1 MENKEITSNVENVVI
16 IGSGPAGYTAAIYA
30 ARANLQPLLVTGFN
44 SGGIPGGQ
52 LMTTTFVENYPGFP
66 DGVLGP
72 ELMDLMKAQAERWGT
87 NLYESD
93 VISINTDSHPFE
105 LKTLEGTI
113 KSNSIIIATGASAN
127 RLGVIN
133 EDKFWSKG
141 ISACAICDG
150 ATPQFR
156 DEELAVIGGGDSACE
171 EAAYLTK
178 YGSKVHLIVRSEK
191 LRASAAMVDRVKANP
206 KIEIHWNTKV
216 DKADGSEWLER
227 IETIHS
233 QEGKGEINIKGL
245 FYAIGHTPNTKFL
258 GNQIDLDNKGYI
270 ACKSGRPETSI
281 EGIFAAGDVVDSE
294 WRQGVTAA
302 GTGCMAALATERW
315 LAEKNLAKIIVR
327 ETPEPEKKLNSSDF
341 NDVTS
346 EDVCLANIEISNYS
360 SNLIPCQVSLSSI
373 SKNGR
378 GFCLEIYGSEGSLIL
393 KSENQKDYVHGFNLK
408 YSNNENKIQNLTADS
423 RFNFEKTWTDGRIAP
438 VMRIQNLWAQRII
451 NGTPVIPGLCEGLA
465 SHKVCEAIRESS
477 KSGLSIK
484 I

>member
-1 MENKEITSNVENVVI
+1 MKKKRKEENIENIVI

-93 VISINTDSHPFE
+93 VISINTTKYPFE
-105 LKTLEGTI
+105 LKTLEGVI
-113 KSNSIIIATGASAN
+113 KSKSIIIATGASAN
-127 RLGVIN
+127 RLGIIN
-133 EDKFWSKG
+133 EDKFWSRG

-191 LRASAAMVDRVKANP
+191 LRASAAMVDRVKANT
-206 KIEIHWNTKV
+206 KIEIHWSTKVEKANGTDWLENIEAINTK
-216 DKADGSEWLER
+216 
-227 IETIHS
+227 
-233 QEGKGEINIKGL
+233 KGPVEIKVKGL

-258 GNQIDLDNKGYI
+258 DNKIELDIKGYI

-281 EGIFAAGDVVDSE
+281 DGIFAAGDVVDSE

-302 GTGCMAALATERW
+302 GTGCMAALAAERW
-315 LAEKNLAKIIVR
+315 LAERNLSKTIIREKI
-327 ETPEPEKKLNSSDF
+327 EPEKTLSSSSFNEEEVNEDTFDLNSEWQKGSYALRKLYHESNRPIIVIFSSPSCGPCHVLKPQLKRVINEF
-341 NDVTS
+341 NGAVQG
-346 EDVCLANIEISNYS
+346 IEID
-360 SNLIPCQVSLSSI
+360 IDKDQ
-373 SKNGR
+373 
-378 GFCLEIYGSEGSLIL
+378 EIAKQAG
-393 KSENQKDYVHGFNLK
+393 
-408 YSNNENKIQNLTADS
+408 
-423 RFNFEKTWTDGRIAP
+423 
-438 VMRIQNLWAQRII
+438 I
-451 NGTPVIPGLCEGLA
+451 NGTPTVQLFKDKLLKKQWQGVKQRSEF
-465 SHKVCEAIRESS
+465 KEAIQN
-477 KSGLSIK
+477 I